1 MRRLIGKTDKAN
13 KARETTRAEAHRARK
28 SRPPKKQLG
37 LRGWLLRG
45 GFGIVAAGVVSGGLA
60 LAWQQGYPQQVV
72 DRLHL
77 AGVNLTGSAGLTLR
91 RGTVEGRLRTPRADV
106 FAALGATQGD
116 PILGIDIDQARAR
129 LESIDWVRSAVV
141 ERRLPDLIHIQIA
154 ERSPVAIW
162 QNRGRFSLVDTDG
175 HVINRQDV
183 GGWSHLP
190 IVVGDGA
197 PERTRDLLAMLA
209 TENRMAER
217 VRAAVLVSGRRWNLH
232 IGDPS
237 SDVEIRLPETDP
249 DKAWAW
255 FASLQR
261 DHNILARD
269 VRIVDLRTPDRL
281 VVRLASDVVEET
293 QVLKGGEDT

>member
-91 RGTVEGRLRTPRADV
+91 RVTVEGRLRTPRADV

-154 ERSPVAIW
+154 ERSPVAI
-162 QNRGRFSLVDTDG
+162 
-175 HVINRQDV
+175 
-183 GGWSHLP
+183 
-190 IVVGDGA
+190 
-197 PERTRDLLAMLA
+197 
-209 TENRMAER
+209 
-217 VRAAVLVSGRRWNLH
+217 
-232 IGDPS
+232 
-237 SDVEIRLPETDP
+237 
-249 DKAWAW
+249 
-255 FASLQR
+255 
-261 DHNILARD
+261 
-269 VRIVDLRTPDRL
+269 
-281 VVRLASDVVEET
+281 
-293 QVLKGGEDT
+293 

>member
-37 LRGWLLRG
+37 LRGWLLP
-45 GFGIVAAGVVSGGLA
+45 GVVSGGLA

-91 RGTVEGRLRTPRADV
+91 RVTVEGRLRTPRADV

-129 LESIDWVRSAVV
+129 LESIDWVRSA
-141 ERRLPDLIHIQIA
+141 
-154 ERSPVAIW
+154 SPVAIW